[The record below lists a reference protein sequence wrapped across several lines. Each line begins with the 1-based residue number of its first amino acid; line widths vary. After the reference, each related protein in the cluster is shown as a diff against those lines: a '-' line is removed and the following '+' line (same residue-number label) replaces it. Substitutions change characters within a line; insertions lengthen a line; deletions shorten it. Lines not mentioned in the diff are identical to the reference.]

1 MLNWFNK
8 LFRKQ
13 PTQETE
19 DASVPAVSDDPK
31 PEENLKSGWIGVDLD
46 GTLADY
52 TVWKGLEYVGKPIPT
67 MKQRVLNWIEMGYTI
82 KIVTARASEIDGIP
96 PVVRWLK
103 DNGFPPLEVTNEKD
117 FQMIELWDDRA
128 IQVISNTGKPVI
140 RPTQSAIPSAPLFE
154 DEVEDET
161 FERGQ

>member
-1 MLNWFNK
+1 MLNWLSK
-8 LFRKQ
+8 LVKKEIA
-13 PTQETE
+13 QET
-19 DASVPAVSDDPK
+19 DVSLVPIDLESND
-31 PEENLKSGWIGVDLD
+31 EFKSGWIGVDLD

-52 TVWKGLEYVGKPIPT
+52 KVWKGLEYIGKPVPT
-67 MKQRVLNWIEMGYTI
+67 MKKRVLNWIAMGYTI
-82 KIVTARASEIDGIP
+82 KIVTARASETSGIP

-103 DNGFPPLEVTNEKD
+103 DNGFPPLEVTNKKD

-140 RPTQSAIPSAPLFE
+140 RPTQSATPSAPLFK
-154 DEVEDET
+154 DEVEYET